1 MVLGLPVVLDCGEAC
16 PDAARDRAWNCCLS
30 PAGFDEGS
38 ARISRTLFSRR
49 MDRLGRVDRS
59 WDLAACREECKNC
72 LSSFCNGRETTFQA
86 NAKFGLDRALVYTFE
101 GKLLSHR

>member
-1 MVLGLPVVLDCGEAC
+1 MVRGLLVVWDCGEAS
-16 PDAARDRAWNCCLS
+16 PDAARDRARNCCLS

-49 MDRLGRVDRS
+49 MDRLGRVGRP
-59 WDLAACREECKNC
+59 WDLAACREECKQC

-86 NAKFGLDRALVYTFE
+86 NAKFGLDRALLYTFE
-101 GKLLSHR
+101 GKFPNHQ